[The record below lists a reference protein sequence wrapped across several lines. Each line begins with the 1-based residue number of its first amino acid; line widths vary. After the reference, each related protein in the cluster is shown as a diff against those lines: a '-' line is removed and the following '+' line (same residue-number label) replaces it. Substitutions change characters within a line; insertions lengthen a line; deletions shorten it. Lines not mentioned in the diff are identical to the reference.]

1 LPDRLVVTMLARVMT
16 RVINFNPGPAALP
29 LAALELARDEL
40 LDYQGSG
47 MSIMEHSHRGAEYEA
62 VHAEAKALLI
72 ELLGVPDTHTVLFI
86 QGGATMQFAMVPMN
100 LLAGKSADYITTGTW
115 SEGALKEAKTVG
127 EAREAATG
135 KVGDAFVRIPKQ
147 SELSLDPNAAYVHIT
162 SNNTVFGSQYH
173 AFPETGDVPLVAD
186 MSSDILWKPIDVSKF
201 GLIYAGAQ
209 KNIGI
214 AGITVVIVRKDL
226 LERTPKKLPKLFRY
240 PVYAENDS
248 LQNTIPVFPVYMMR
262 NVLRWVKSEGGA
274 VAMGKRNVEKG
285 DALYAAIDRS
295 NGFYRCPVES
305 DSRSYMNVVYRLP
318 SEELEKKFVS
328 EAKKQGMAGLKG
340 HRSAG
345 GIRASIYNAIS
356 PADVSTLAAF
366 MDEFA
371 KANS

>member
-1 LPDRLVVTMLARVMT
+1 MA

-29 LAALELARDEL
+29 LPVLEKAQAEL
-40 LDYQGSG
+40 LDFQGTG
-47 MSIMEHSHRGAEYEA
+47 MSIMEHSHRGADYEA
-62 VHAEAKALLI
+62 VHAEAKALLT
-72 ELLGVPDTHTVLFI
+72 ELMGIPDTHQILFV

-115 SEGALKEAKTVG
+115 SEGALKEAKVVG
-127 EAREAATG
+127 EAREAGTG
-135 KVGDAFVRIPKQ
+135 KVGDTFVRIPKQ

-162 SNNTVFGSQYH
+162 SNNTVYGSQYH
-173 AFPETGDVPLVAD
+173 AWPETGAVPLVAD

-226 LERTPKKLPKLFRY
+226 LERTPKKLPKLLRY

-262 NVLRWVKSEGGA
+262 NVLAWVKAEGGA
-274 VAMGKRNVEKG
+274 VAMEKRNREKG
-285 DALYAAIDRS
+285 DTLYACIDRHA
-295 NGFYRCPVES
+295 GFYTGPVEK
-305 DSRSYMNVVYRLP
+305 DSRSYMNVVFRLP
-318 SEELEKKFVS
+318 SEELDKKFVS
-328 EAKKQGMAGLKG
+328 EAKKQGMVGLKG

-345 GIRASIYNAIS
+345 GIRASIYNAIAPS
-356 PADVSTLAAF
+356 DVATLVEF
-366 MDEFA
+366 MDAFA
-371 KANS
+371 KQNG